1 MPDKDQAIQ
10 FAIMLQAGLPAS
22 EAILYF
28 VSPEDPTELTLLLRK
43 WMQSKAVKEAT
54 RELLGKSWT
63 EMTLEEKI
71 KTATDNHYAQLAYF
85 LFSHNY
91 TEMNQ
96 TDKAKADTARQ
107 ALENK
112 LAGTSGKTDALSQF
126 FADINSGKVVLKQA
140 SPRIPMMVGN

>member
-1 MPDKDQAIQ
+1 MPSKDEALQ

-28 VSPEDPTELTLLLRK
+28 IQPEDPQELALVLRK
-43 WMQSKAVKEAT
+43 WLASAAVKEAT
-54 RELLGKSWT
+54 KVLLGKSWT

-91 TEMNQ
+91 SDLGT

-107 ALENK
+107 ALEAK
-112 LAGTSGKTDALSQF
+112 LAGTAGKGDALSQF
-126 FADINSGKVVLKQA
+126 FSDINSGKIKLGKPVLP
-140 SPRIPMMVGN
+140 SVSH